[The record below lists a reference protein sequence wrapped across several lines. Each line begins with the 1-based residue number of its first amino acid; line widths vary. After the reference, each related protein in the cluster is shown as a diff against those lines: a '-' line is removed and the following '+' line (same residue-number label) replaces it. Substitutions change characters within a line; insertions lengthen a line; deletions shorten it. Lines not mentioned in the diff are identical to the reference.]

1 MTAPSSRA
9 TPRLLATVGGELAL
23 NTPTSASLYIAPT
36 ACFAAGLDSDFYDA
50 TYRTTDSV
58 LLAPDDFNVAGPWPY
73 PCQGLQ
79 GTDSFYPYRVN
90 ESLWAAF
97 VGTSHEETPNPWPGG
112 KWPVSLATAPA
123 LSGPWTRYNPSGG
136 PPAAA
141 PCVDLNGGFSEN
153 PVVAPAPLGAPAAFH
168 AVIDY
173 LNEEGAGCGYA
184 CSADGFTWSSAALV
198 RTPTGCRTPF
208 GLIPLTPSEATR
220 MRPEI
225 IAWGAVNASQLDAPK
240 SSLMWS
246 FYTRNTASG
255 YEAFQASITYLAW

>member
-1 MTAPSSRA
+1 M
-9 TPRLLATVGGELAL
+9 
-23 NTPTSASLYIAPT
+23 
-36 ACFAAGLDSDFYDA
+36 
-50 TYRTTDSV
+50 
-58 LLAPDDFNVAGPWPY
+58 APDDFSVNGPWPY

-90 ESLWAAF
+90 GSLWAAL

-123 LSGPWTRYNPSGG
+123 LAGPWTRYNPQGA
-136 PPAAA
+136 PAAA

-153 PVVAPAPLGAPAAFH
+153 PVVTSAPPNSPAAFH
-168 AVIDY
+168 AVIDF
-173 LNEEGAGCGYA
+173 LGEEGSGFGYT
-184 CSADGFTWSSAALV
+184 SSVDGITWSPATLV

-208 GLIPLTPSEATR
+208 GLIPLTAAEVAR

-225 IAWGAVNASQLDAPK
+225 LAWGAVNASQLDAPN
-240 SSLMWS
+240 SSLAWS

-255 YEAFQASITYLAW
+255 YEAFQAAITYLAW